1 LNKIYSGKYQDL
13 DRHPPERSYYFLDK
27 ILHETYKRSCS
38 IRMLKILHLSYQ
50 ERLWKIRFLIQNIYL
65 ARSCQDHEI
74 LERKPNLD
82 RPICNLDYTLFTKFF
97 HIWVKTNNY
106 QIVYKNVVYFNI
118 N

>member
-1 LNKIYSGKYQDL
+1 VENTFLNTKYIL
-13 DRHPPERSYYFLDK
+13 AK
-27 ILHETYKRSCS
+27 IL
-38 IRMLKILHLSYQ
+38 Q
-50 ERLWKIRFLIQNIYL
+50 DL
-65 ARSCQDHEI
+65 ARSSQDHEN